1 MEGTMG
7 EIRLFGGNFAPRNW
21 AYCEGQLMS
30 IVANT
35 ALFSLLGT
43 TYGGDGR
50 TTFGIPDLRSR
61 TAIGAG
67 PSDFGTDYAL
77 GQKGG
82 IENETLTI
90 NQMPV
95 HTHDIAINLTAQA
108 GLPLYNDEAN
118 SSEPSGTGYALP
130 NNDLEIYNPVAN
142 HTMGAVQ
149 GSYDATVQMGNAGGS
164 YPHSNEQPSL
174 GMHYIICIQGLFP
187 SRN

>member
-30 IVANT
+30 IAANT

-61 TAIGAG
+61 VAVGVGQAD
-67 PSDFGTDYAL
+67 SGTIYDL
-77 GQKGG
+77 GEKGG
-82 IENETLTI
+82 IENETLTVS
-90 NQMPV
+90 QMPS
-95 HTHDIAINLTAQA
+95 HTHDIAIHLTAQA
-108 GLPLYNDEAN
+108 GLPSYNDEAN
-118 SSEPSGTGYALP
+118 SSEPSGAGYALP
-130 NNDLEIYNPVAN
+130 NNDLEIYNVTAN
-142 HTMGAVQ
+142 NVMGTVT
-149 GSYDATVQMGNAGGS
+149 GTYNATVQMGNAGAS

-174 GMHYIICIQGLFP
+174 GMNFIICTAGIFP